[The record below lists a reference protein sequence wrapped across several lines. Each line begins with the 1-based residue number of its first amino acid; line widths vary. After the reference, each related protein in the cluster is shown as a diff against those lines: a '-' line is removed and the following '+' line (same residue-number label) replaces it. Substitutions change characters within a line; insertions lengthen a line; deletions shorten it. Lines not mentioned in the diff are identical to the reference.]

1 MYYPPTKIY
10 VKPVEGKGLG
20 VFAREAIAEGE
31 TIEIC
36 PLMSLGKNPGHKNQ
50 DPFFNYRFSWPREG
64 AHNGNQDMVV
74 AWGYGSLYNHC
85 AFDPNATWIDHDDSK
100 AFRFVAIR
108 AIELEEEICINYGG
122 AGYWNDGRKDI
133 EII

>member
-31 TIEIC
+31 TIETC
-36 PLMSLGKNPGHKNQ
+36 PLMSLGKNPGNKTQ
-50 DPFFNYRFSWPREG
+50 DPFFNYRFGYPREG
-64 AHNGNQDMVV
+64 AHNGNQDFVV

-85 AFDPNATWIDHDDSK
+85 GFNPNATWVDVADHK

-108 AIELEEEICINYGG
+108 PIQPEEEICINYGG
-122 AGYWNDGRKDI
+122 SGYWNDGRKDVVLV
-133 EII
+133 

>member
-1 MYYPPTKIY
+1 MYFPPTKIY
-10 VKPVEGKGLG
+10 VKPIEGKGLG

-50 DPFFNYRFSWPREG
+50 DPFFNYRFSYPREG

-74 AWGYGSLYNHC
+74 AWGYGSLYNHSNS
-85 AFDPNATWIDHDDSK
+85 PNTDWIDHPTEK
-100 AFRFVAIR
+100 AFQFIAKKDIFPD
-108 AIELEEEICINYGG
+108 EEITIHYGG
-122 AGYWNDGRKDI
+122 EEYWRSRK
-133 EII
+133 EIKII

>member
-1 MYYPPTKIY
+1 MYFPPTKIY

-20 VFAREAIAEGE
+20 VFAKEAIAEGE
-31 TIEIC
+31 TIETC
-36 PLMSLGKNPGHKNQ
+36 PLMSLGKNPGNKTQ

-64 AHNGNQDMVV
+64 AHNGNHDFVV

-85 AFDPNATWIDHDDSK
+85 GFNPNATWVDVADQK

-108 AIELEEEICINYGG
+108 PIQTDEEICINYGDSS
-122 AGYWNDGRKDI
+122 YWNDGRKDVVLV
-133 EII
+133 

>member
-1 MYYPPTKIY
+1 MYFPPTKIY

-31 TIEIC
+31 TIEVC
-36 PLMSLGKNPGHKNQ
+36 PLMSLGKTPGNKTQ

-64 AHNGNQDMVV
+64 AHNGNHDFVV

-85 AFDPNATWIDHDDSK
+85 AFNPNATWLDHDDSK

-108 AIELEEEICINYGG
+108 PIEPEEEICINYGG
-122 AGYWNDGRKDI
+122 EGYWNDGRKDI